1 MTEEEGAPQ
10 SPDANSDKKAFGKD
24 VGKLVSGTVVA
35 QVVGICLIPIITR
48 IFSPDIYG
56 LAAIFISIVSI
67 LTVVSCL
74 RYELA
79 ILLPKDDKD
88 AGSVFCA
95 CLAVLFCFSIV
106 LIPVFFFFGDSIL
119 SLFKGSDLSPYVM
132 LIPLLVFID
141 GLYLALR
148 YWNTRKKRFGTQA
161 ATQVVQSLSGNGL
174 KLGFGL
180 GGMVSAGSLIV
191 AQIIGQTLG
200 TLVLFFQMIR
210 YDSAKI
216 RAGCSFAAIK
226 TQMVRY
232 KKFPLIDSGSNL
244 MNVVS
249 WQLPVLMLSGF
260 FSTGVAGLYSL
271 GFQMIQLPM
280 SFIGGSIRQVFLQ
293 RSSVAKHE
301 GKLPALV
308 EDACSVLIMLSVMP
322 FLLLTIVGGDL
333 FALVF
338 GSEWYEAG
346 VFAQIL
352 GMWAMI
358 WFVASIMSELIYV
371 LEFQE
376 FGLLYNILNLSTRF
390 LSLLIGGLFGSV
402 YLALFLF
409 MVSGICVYGY
419 MGYTVV
425 SRSKAS
431 LGRIWILVRKQIC
444 IAVILAGIVLLMG
457 QFIASPIIVCGAAI
471 LLGVLY
477 MIHMLKTSALVKAY
491 VR

>member
-1 MTEEEGAPQ
+1 MTEEQGARQ

-35 QVVGICLIPIITR
+35 QIAAILAIPVITR
-48 IFSPDIYG
+48 IFSPEIYG

-67 LTVVSCL
+67 LMVISCL

-79 ILLPKDDKD
+79 ILLPKNDKD

-106 LIPVFFFFGDSIL
+106 LIPVFFFFGDPIL
-119 SLFKGSDLSPYVM
+119 RLFNGPELSTYVM

-180 GGMVSAGSLIV
+180 GGLVSAGSLIV

-210 YDSAKI
+210 YDAANI

-244 MNVVS
+244 MNVIS

-280 SFIGGSIRQVFLQ
+280 SFIGQSIRQVFLQ
-293 RSSVAKHE
+293 RSAVAKHE
-301 GKLPALV
+301 GKLPEVV
-308 EDACSVLIMLSVMP
+308 EDICSILIMISIMP

-333 FALVF
+333 FSLAF

-358 WFVASIMSELIYV
+358 WFVTSIMSELIWV
-371 LEFQE
+371 LELQE
-376 FGLLYNILNLSTRF
+376 FGLWYNTLNLVTRF
-390 LSLLIGGLFGSV
+390 LSLLIGGLCGSV
-402 YLALFLF
+402 YIALFLF
-409 MVSGICVYGY
+409 MVSGIFVYGY
-419 MGYTVV
+419 AGYTAV

-431 LGRIWILVRKQIC
+431 FKHIWRRIRKQFY
-444 IAVILAGIVLLMG
+444 IALVMAGVVLLI
-457 QFIASPIIVCGAAI
+457 QYFVYSSWIVCVIAI
-471 LLGVLY
+471 LFGLIYIIQLV
-477 MIHMLKTSALVKAY
+477 KTSTLIREYLV
-491 VR
+491 